1 MSNTINTSGTANIL
15 QQQAEG
21 IGAHAPSPN
30 QQQQVAQKAAR
41 NTFADF
47 MRSEDVSTMMK
58 NVLADEKK
66 REAFTTSVISLHSQE
81 KALQDATRG
90 SILQSCL
97 KAAVLDLPIDKN
109 LGFAWVIAYSTNIG
123 DRKNPKWVKIA
134 QCQLGYKAFIQFAL
148 RTGKYKRINAIPV
161 YEGELIAFDR
171 LTEELA
177 LDYSKKESNTVI
189 GYAGYFELKD
199 GFIKTVYWTKDEIE
213 AHRQKFNKDKDDKTS
228 INAVWRENYDA
239 MAMKTVI
246 KSMLNKWGLLTTQ
259 LQNDLK
265 VADESERID
274 ISENAFETEPELQLN

>member
-1 MSNTINTSGTANIL
+1 MSSTTNTQGTANIL
-15 QQQAEG
+15 KQQAEG
-21 IGAHAPSPN
+21 IGANAPSPS
-30 QQQQVAQKAAR
+30 QQQPPAKKAAR

-47 MRSEDVSTMMK
+47 MRSEDVSHMME
-58 NVLADEKK
+58 NVLADKGT
-66 REAFTTSVISLHSQE
+66 REQFISSVISLYSQDKSLE
-81 KALQDATRG
+81 GATRG
-90 SILQSCL
+90 SMLQACL

-109 LGFAWVIAYSTNIG
+109 LGFAWVISYNTNIG

-148 RTGKYKRINAIPV
+148 RTGKYQRINAIPI
-161 YEGELIAFDR
+161 YEGEFVAFDR

-177 LDYSKKESNTVI
+177 LDYSNKASDTVV

-199 GFIKTVYWTKDEIE
+199 GFKKTVYWTKDEIE
-213 AHRQKFNKDKDDKTS
+213 AHRQKFNKDKDDKS
-228 INAVWRENYDA
+228 SMNKVWRENYDA

-246 KSMLNKWGLLTTQ
+246 KSMLNRWGLLTTQ

-274 ISENAFETEPELQLN
+274 ITDDASEVDPSLQLN